1 MIILSV
7 HANNVLKYAKLE
19 LENIP
24 ERGKIAISGANEA
37 GKTAIVETISFALF
51 GRTFSNDLAN
61 ITRTIRWGETLCSVT
76 MNFIAAGNN
85 RYTLTRS
92 VDKTGMHSAELF
104 LTGEDAPFATGPQAV
119 QEEVIKVCGFD
130 FEQYLDSLY
139 LAQMEITSSASQ
151 AETIKGIAGANP
163 IESIIVDLQE
173 EIRSENDNI
182 AAIEFEQERI
192 RKQIDSLDVQEN
204 RLALIETEKQQL
216 NDQIDLHKEEIN
228 NIQVTSTNI
237 RESGT
242 RIQEAGHSLT
252 AAGQDISV
260 QQWHAHLD
268 SITGSV
274 DNMREAVNTLE
285 METELR
291 SGGGIKKYAE
301 QLKADLASFDS
312 IEEKSTQY
320 RSQLSSQLG
329 ERGTV
334 TDDGALPLPKQQ
346 SRAKAHLFTQRLYRN
361 TLQALLAVAFL
372 VSLLTWVGWWLLGQ
386 FPDSSLAGV
395 VSGWFNQTTSQWDAE
410 SLSSLRNLAIAL
422 SVSTLLIF
430 FLMTR
435 VISRIKKGTTG
446 LLTLTQRL
454 DAVRQQADLL
464 DNITHKPLPEIAKGV
479 EALDN
484 KPLKESLLNF
494 IDNKGATFLS
504 EHSFAEHQ
512 KRLNT
517 LLDENA
523 SLVASLRETI
533 ATQVGK
539 LNHLN
544 DEELE
549 KINKLERELQLIHA
563 NQKEVA
569 DLETI
574 INNMQPSLDEH
585 KERIQVRETAL
596 GLALGACRNIY
607 NHFNQVL
614 SKYTAIVMP
623 KLTEGRYKQIQ
634 IDDNLK
640 VRVFSTEKNDFADL
654 DELSSGTQRQIML
667 AVRLAISK
675 ALVEAGQ
682 QGKQFIILDEPFAFF
697 DRERIRNTIK
707 SLNDLDKNISQFWV
721 LTQEFESTD
730 DFELSID
737 CSRDNDEL
745 ILA

>member
-1 MIILSV
+1 MIIQSI
-7 HANNVLKYAKLE
+7 HASNVLKYTNLE

-24 ERGKIAISGANEA
+24 EKGKIAISGANES

-61 ITRTIRWGETLCSVT
+61 ITRTIRWGETSCSVT
-76 MNFIAAGNN
+76 MNFTAAGNS
-85 RYTLTRS
+85 YTLTRS
-92 VDKTGMHSAELF
+92 VDKTGMHSAEIF
-104 LTGEDAPFATGPQAV
+104 LAGEDTPFATGPQAV
-119 QEEVIKVCGFD
+119 QEEAIKVCGFD
-130 FEQYLDSLY
+130 FEQYIDSLY

-163 IESIIVDLQE
+163 IESIISDLKD
-173 EIRSENDNI
+173 EISAENDNI

-192 RKQIDSLDVQEN
+192 RKQIGSLDIQEN
-204 RLALIETEKQQL
+204 RTAAIETEKQQL
-216 NDQIDLHKEEIN
+216 TNQIDLHKEEIN
-228 NIQVTSTNI
+228 NIQTTSNNI
-237 RESGT
+237 RDSGT
-242 RIQEAGHSLT
+242 HVQESGHSLT

-260 QQWHAHLD
+260 KQWRAHLD
-268 SITGSV
+268 SIADSV
-274 DNMREAVNTLE
+274 ENMRESVNTLE

-301 QLKADLASFDS
+301 QLKADLSAFDS
-312 IEEKSTQY
+312 IEEKSVEY
-320 RSQLSSQLG
+320 RSQLASQLG
-329 ERGTV
+329 ERGNV
-334 TDDGALPLPKQQ
+334 SDDGSLPLPKQQ
-346 SRAKAHLFTQRLYRN
+346 SRMKARLFSQRLYRN
-361 TLQALLAVAFL
+361 TLQALLAIAIL
-372 VSLLTWVGWWLLGQ
+372 ASLLSWAGWWLLGQ

-395 VSGWFNQTTSQWDAE
+395 VSGWFSQPTSGWNAE
-410 SLSSLRNLAIAL
+410 NLSTLRNLAIAL
-422 SVSTLLIF
+422 SVSAVLVF

-435 VISRIKKGTTG
+435 VISRINKGSTE
-446 LLTLTQRL
+446 LLTINERL
-454 DAVRQQADLL
+454 DVVRQQAELL
-464 DNITHKPLPEIAKGV
+464 DNITNKPLPEIVKGV
-479 EALDN
+479 DALDN

-494 IDNKGATFLS
+494 IDNKGASFVS
-504 EHSFAEHQ
+504 EHSFADHQ
-512 KRLNT
+512 KRLNA

-523 SLVASLRETI
+523 SHVASLRETI
-533 ATQVGK
+533 ASQVGK

-549 KINKLERELQLIHA
+549 KINRLERELQVIHA
-563 NQKEVA
+563 NQKEAA

-585 KERIQVRETAL
+585 KESIQVREMAL
-596 GLALGACRNIY
+596 SLALGACRNIY

-640 VRVFSTEKNDFADL
+640 VRVFATEKNDFADL

-682 QGKQFIILDEPFAFF
+682 LGKQFIILDEPFAFF

-730 DFELSID
+730 DFELSIE
-737 CSRDNDEL
+737 CTRDTDEL
-745 ILA
+745 TLA